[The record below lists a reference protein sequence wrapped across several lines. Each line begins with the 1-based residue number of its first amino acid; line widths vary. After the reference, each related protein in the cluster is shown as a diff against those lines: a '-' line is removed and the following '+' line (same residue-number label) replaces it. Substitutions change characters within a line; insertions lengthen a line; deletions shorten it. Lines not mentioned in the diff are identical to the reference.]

1 MSADPPAAP
10 ARPLRAAK
18 PQGQWRHGN
27 LREALIQLGTHVL
40 DTEGSEALSL
50 RAIAKLAGVSPGAP
64 AHHFGDKNGL
74 LAAIAAQGFRDKM
87 ALGLRRV
94 AEAETAARAQGGT
107 GNTGSSALAR
117 LRLRA
122 LLLAHLEFARAHP
135 ARFHLM
141 YGPQLARLH
150 DYPELEEAGTT
161 SFSMLRNTVLAVLP
175 ATRTDLLSDDEL
187 AHIVW
192 AGVHGLAML
201 RLNRLGAPVRSGP
214 QQNARQIGEAL
225 VRFCL
230 LAIEGLAAPDEQSE

>member
-1 MSADPPAAP
+1 MTADQPAAP
-10 ARPLRAAK
+10 AK

-74 LAAIAAQGFRDKM
+74 LAAIAAQGFRDM
-87 ALGLRRV
+87 VALRQHRV
-94 AEAETAARAQGGT
+94 AEAEAAAQAEGET
-107 GNTGSSALAR
+107 DDAALAR
-117 LRLRA
+117 GRLRA
-122 LLLAHLEFARAHP
+122 LLLGHLEFARAHP

-141 YGPQLARLH
+141 YGPQLARSS
-150 DYPELEEAGTT
+150 DYPELDEAGKA
-161 SFSMLRNTVLAVLP
+161 SFSMLRNAVLAVLP
-175 ATRTDLLSDDEL
+175 ATRADLLTDDEL

-192 AGVHGLAML
+192 ASVHGLAML
-201 RLNRLGAPVRSGP
+201 RMNRLGAPVRSGP
-214 QQNARQIGEAL
+214 QQNARQMGEAL

-230 LAIEGLAAPDEQSE
+230 LAIQGLAEPGDAPGTPHGV